1 MQKTFYLIPI
11 YDTRKSFYEKA
22 LVIEYE
28 NYIFLKSYNT
38 LVAVI
43 KKSNQKL
50 VLTEN
55 ELFYTQTTLRHIKEF
70 IKQFHCYENETKK
83 ELIKKYSF
91 EYSTE
96 TIKSI
101 YYNNFFK

>member
-1 MQKTFYLIPI
+1 MQKTFYLIPLF
-11 YDTRKSFYEKA
+11 DGRKSFYNKA
-22 LVIEYE
+22 LVVDTE
-28 NYIFLKSYNT
+28 NYMFLKSYNT
-38 LVAVI
+38 IVAAI

-70 IKQFHCYENETKK
+70 IKQFHYYKNETKK
-83 ELIKKYSF
+83 ELIRKFSY

-96 TIKSI
+96 TIKSL
-101 YYNNFFK
+101 YYGNTL